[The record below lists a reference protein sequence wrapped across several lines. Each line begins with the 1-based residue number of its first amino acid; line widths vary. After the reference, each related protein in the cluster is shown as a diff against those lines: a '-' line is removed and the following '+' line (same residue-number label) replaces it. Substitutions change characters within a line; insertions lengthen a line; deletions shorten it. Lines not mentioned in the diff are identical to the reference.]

1 MADETYQF
9 CKIFVQ
15 AAEPQ
20 PVAEGLATLL
30 GARLRRW
37 VLELPEA
44 VVEIRKNPDAGATD
58 DFIGW
63 PITVEIDA
71 GPDAADEAIVLLAS
85 RILTEFWKRGT
96 AAVAACDYEDELP
109 WGGGQARLE

>member
-9 CKIFVQ
+9 CKIFVR

-20 PVAEGLATLL
+20 PVAERLATLL
-30 GARLRRW
+30 DARLRRRM
-37 VLELPEA
+37 LELPEA

-63 PITVEIDA
+63 PVTVEIDA
-71 GPDAADEAIVLLAS
+71 GPDAADEAIVSLAS
-85 RILTEFWKRGT
+85 RIVTELWERGT

-109 WGGGQARLE
+109 WGGGLTRLE